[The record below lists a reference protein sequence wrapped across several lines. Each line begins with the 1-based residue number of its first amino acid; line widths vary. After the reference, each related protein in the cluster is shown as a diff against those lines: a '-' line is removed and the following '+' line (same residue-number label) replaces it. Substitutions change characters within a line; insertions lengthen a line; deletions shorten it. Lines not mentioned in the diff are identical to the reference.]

1 MIAVSDGEK
10 RDGSLAREDGE
21 HDRAVDQAV
30 AERVEHGTSLVAAM
44 SSCARN
50 LSEGFA
56 GAVIAPLTT
65 NS

>member
-10 RDGSLAREDGE
+10 RDGSFARENRE
-21 HDRAVDQAV
+21 YDRAVDQAV
-30 AERVEHGTSLVAAM
+30 AERVEHGTSPVAAM

>member
-1 MIAVSDGEK
+1 
-10 RDGSLAREDGE
+10 
-21 HDRAVDQAV
+21 
-30 AERVEHGTSLVAAM
+30 VAAM